1 MKCGIAILVTPVR
14 TGSMFEQNAR
24 GVQGSYHGGR
34 TPSLSVVRRTID
46 DGAMLKQN
54 SQRFQLLAVNGP
66 SQR

>member
-1 MKCGIAILVTPVR
+1 
-14 TGSMFEQNAR
+14 MFEQNAR

-66 SQR
+66 SQP